1 MQPAP
6 EMIDQVDSQLRDWVG
21 GLVDKSVE
29 VSFGPPNNAGA
40 GSGVSV
46 YLVELVSAPPLRGEL
61 RTPVQ
66 LALRYLVSTWG
77 EKPDDQHRLLGQL
90 ALAAMTNPDFE
101 VELRPLPAEAWAA
114 FPAVPRP
121 SFYLKLPL
129 RLARPEPES
138 KPVRQ
143 PLVVKGTHLMSVLGR
158 VVGPGDVPVAG
169 ARVDMPTADLSTE
182 TDHSGRF
189 ALAGVPSDPPKKVIR
204 VRARRREMLVEVQ
217 PTLGGDPLLIRFD
230 GLED

>member
-1 MQPAP
+1 
-6 EMIDQVDSQLRDWVG
+6 MIDEVDLQLREWVG
-21 GLVDKSVE
+21 GLVDKGVE
-29 VSFGPPNNAGA
+29 ISFAPPSNAGS

-46 YLVELVSAPPLRGEL
+46 YLLELVPAPPLRGEL

-77 EKPDDQHRLLGQL
+77 EKADDQHRLLGDL
-90 ALAAMTNPDFE
+90 ALAAMTNPEFE
-101 VELRPLPAEAWAA
+101 VELRPLPAETWAA

-121 SFYLKLPL
+121 SFYIKVPL
-129 RLARPEPES
+129 RQERPEPVT
-138 KPVRQ
+138 KLVRQ
-143 PLVVKGTHLMSVLGR
+143 PLVVKATNLMAVLGR

-169 ARVDMPTADLSTE
+169 ARVEIAAADLSTE

-204 VRARRREMLVEVQ
+204 IRARRREMSVEVQ
-217 PTLGGDPLLIRFD
+217 PTPGADPLLIRFE